1 MLPYLRGHKMLQP
14 SGTIAVADYLPT
26 KKSCHEP
33 NDCQMRENKRY
44 SRSTTIARWQ
54 QFEIDQ
60 ESSQQPI
67 SEKKRDGRCGGHK
80 RRCCTKSNTVYGVG
94 GSLQGLCQCAPI
106 FGGAMLFT
114 TSSKLFKARQRQQE
128 VPCRSFAATGFT
140 LSSMTLAVLTCPM
153 DRQHFRS

>member
-14 SGTIAVADYLPT
+14 SGTIAVANYLPT

-33 NDCQMRENKRY
+33 NDCQMRENTRY

-67 SEKKRDGRCGGHK
+67 SEKKRDGAMWRAQKTVLHKFQTRFCIHDAARNRRWLSRAPVLHLVPRMCKNMAGNWRCTHIAD
-80 RRCCTKSNTVYGVG
+80 VG
-94 GSLQGLCQCAPI
+94 DVSLQP
-106 FGGAMLFT
+106 
-114 TSSKLFKARQRQQE
+114 SSL
-128 VPCRSFAATGFT
+128 
-140 LSSMTLAVLTCPM
+140 
-153 DRQHFRS
+153 QHHHLHRVKVALHPQ